1 MDMLPILLA
10 CAVCGAAEK
19 TFPVV
24 QEMRGYRVT
33 APVLLAS
40 VGVDF

>member
-1 MDMLPILLA
+1 LPSARRSRWSL
-10 CAVCGAAEK
+10 
-19 TFPVV
+19 V
-24 QEMRGYRVT
+24 QEMRGYRAA